1 MSTLKYNTQGKCTR
15 LFRCFIVPAIKC
27 SVVYIS
33 FRVKAF
39 IQYGWADNIVDPDNV
54 SVTNDESYGA
64 PKTDNWMDI
73 KEFYKSPDDVPRFTN
88 AQIVTYFVTRQV
100 CDSRLCGDFKAINR
114 SAINLFRCGHLQQVE
129 VLNTNDTLWL
139 QAYCLPEM
147 KKDKTY
153 KVELSISRGKWEIS
167 SGKCRCPAGK
177 GPAATCKHIGA
188 LRYLFMG
195 FCESGTI
202 PEFFTC
208 TQHLQEWNR
217 PRAKKLDAKAV
228 TDLKEHKIIINAV
241 NLNRQESS
249 RTPGNYDPRPL
260 HLRFA
265 DAKALDILRA
275 DLLNINQRCAFN
287 CILVPCSE
295 RALHDHTYSR
305 QFEGDAS
312 ESDPVSSHQ
321 LPIPAI
327 CPFDAEEMKER
338 CKTIKQGLQVSSEV
352 RRKIEQA
359 TRLQAQCNLW
369 YEVRQKRVTGYKC
382 GQILGQK
389 ARTPALLKSV
399 LYNKLLD
406 PLPLPIKWGQD
417 NEAAA

>member
-1 MSTLKYNTQGKCTR
+1 MSTLKYNTLGKCTR

-39 IQYGWADNIVDPDNV
+39 IQYGLADSIVDPDNV

-114 SAINLFRCGHLQQVE
+114 SAINLFRCGYLQQVE

-153 KVELSISRGKWEIS
+153 KVELSISHGKWEIS

-188 LRYLFMG
+188 VCYLFMG

-202 PEFFTC
+202 PEF
-208 TQHLQEWNR
+208 
-217 PRAKKLDAKAV
+217 
-228 TDLKEHKIIINAV
+228 
-241 NLNRQESS
+241 
-249 RTPGNYDPRPL
+249 
-260 HLRFA
+260 
-265 DAKALDILRA
+265 
-275 DLLNINQRCAFN
+275 LLVLSVYRNGINQ
-287 CILVPCSE
+287 
-295 RALHDHTYSR
+295 
-305 QFEGDAS
+305 
-312 ESDPVSSHQ
+312 
-321 LPIPAI
+321 
-327 CPFDAEEMKER
+327 
-338 CKTIKQGLQVSSEV
+338 
-352 RRKIEQA
+352 
-359 TRLQAQCNLW
+359 
-369 YEVRQKRVTGYKC
+369 
-382 GQILGQK
+382 GQK
-389 ARTPALLKSV
+389 
-399 LYNKLLD
+399 N
-406 PLPLPIKWGQD
+406 
-417 NEAAA
+417 